1 MSVQS
6 FACEICDIAFRVA
19 KYEKDSG
26 KRELEIDDVIAT
38 VPGYYFPYTCL
49 QV

>member
-6 FACEICDIAFRVA
+6 FAYEICDIAFRVT
-19 KYEKDSG
+19 KYKKDSG
-26 KRELEIDDVIAT
+26 KSELEIDDVIAT
-38 VPGYYFPYTCL
+38 APGYYFPYTCL